1 MSKHRSPIFLLLRCL
16 FLSVCLTACG
26 GGGGD
31 GGGVNVAAPG
41 VGSGGT
47 GSPIG
52 SGGTGVSVGPITGFG
67 SIIVNDVHY
76 NIDGIAPSIEDASE
90 LKLGMV
96 VRVTGDATASGDITT
111 GTATSVSAAAEL
123 RGAVGGIDV
132 AAGTVDV
139 LGVTVSTDSATVYD
153 GFMSLSTLGT
163 GQFVQI
169 NGLPLSSGGLHATR
183 IEKIATPAA
192 LITTGPIANLN
203 TSSTT
208 FKIGSST
215 VNFGSATLAG
225 MTSSELANGLVVRV
239 RGQLSGSDVVA
250 TKLQRW
256 QASVAEGAPLSFAGV
271 ISGYTSL
278 SSTFTV
284 SDIAVNAS
292 AAAITGGNPNRLG
305 NGVKVD
311 AEGTFVNGVLQ
322 ATKLKI
328 RHIPGAGNL
337 PSFSATGPI
346 TQFVSPSNFKV
357 KGQAIDATQA
367 GVVFVNGTAANLAN
381 SVSVSVIGNQ
391 VVNGVLIAMQVTF

>member
-1 MSKHRSPIFLLLRCL
+1 MSKYRSRIFLLLRCL
-16 FLSVCLTACG
+16 FLSVCVAACG
-26 GGGGD
+26 GGGG
-31 GGGVNVAAPG
+31 VNVASPG

-52 SGGTGVSVGPITGFG
+52 SGGTGVSVGPVTGFG
-67 SIIVNDVHY
+67 SIIVDDVHY
-76 NIDGIAPSIEDASE
+76 NIDGIAPTIEDATE

-96 VRVTGDATASGDITT
+96 VRVTGDTTT

-123 RGAVGGIDV
+123 RGTVGGIDV
-132 AAGTVDV
+132 AAGTFDV

-153 GFMSLSTLGT
+153 GFISLSTLAT

-169 NGLPLSSGGLHATR
+169 NGLPLSSGGLYATR
-183 IEKIATPAA
+183 IEKIVAPAE

-215 VNFGSATLAG
+215 VNFGSTTLAG
-225 MTSSELANGLVVRV
+225 MTSSELANGSVVRV
-239 RGQLSGSDVVA
+239 RGQLSGGVFAA
-250 TKLQRW
+250 TKIQRW
-256 QASVAEGAPLSFAGV
+256 QAPVAEGTPLSFAGV
-271 ISGYTSL
+271 ISGYTPL

-292 AAAITGGNPNRLG
+292 AAVITGGNRNSLG

-311 AEGTFVNGVLQ
+311 AEGTFVNGVLR

-346 TQFVSPSNFKV
+346 TQFVSPSSFKV

-367 GVVFVNGTAANLAN
+367 GVVFVNGSAANLAN
-381 SVSVSVIGNQ
+381 SVPVSVIGNQ
-391 VVNGVLIAMQVTF
+391 VVNGVLIATQVTF

>member
-1 MSKHRSPIFLLLRCL
+1 MSKYRSRISLLLRCL
-16 FLSVCLTACG
+16 FLSVCVTACG

-31 GGGVNVAAPG
+31 GGGV
-41 VGSGGT
+41 GSGGT

-52 SGGTGVSVGPITGFG
+52 AGATAVSVGPITGFG
-67 SIIVNDVHY
+67 SIVVDDVHY
-76 NIDGIAPSIEDASE
+76 NIDGIVPSIEDAAE

-96 VRVTGDATASGDITT
+96 VRVSGVATAAT
-111 GTATSVSAAAEL
+111 GTIVTATSVSTAAEL
-123 RGAVGGIDV
+123 RGAAGGIDV
-132 AAGTVDV
+132 AAGSFDV

-153 GFMSLSTLGT
+153 GFTSLSTLGT

-169 NGLPLSSGGLHATR
+169 NGLPLSSGGLRATR
-183 IEKIATPAA
+183 IEKIAAPVEFIA
-192 LITTGPIANLN
+192 TGPIANLN
-203 TSSTT
+203 ASSTT
-208 FKIGSST
+208 FNIGSST
-215 VNFGSATLAG
+215 VNFGSAALAG
-225 MTSSELANGLVVRV
+225 MTTSELANGLVVRV
-239 RGQLSGSDVVA
+239 RGQLSGSVVVA
-250 TKLQRW
+250 TKIQRW
-256 QASVAEGAPLSFAGV
+256 QAPVAEGTPLSFAGV

-311 AEGTFVNGVLQ
+311 VEGTFVNGVLQ

-367 GVVFVNGTAANLAN
+367 GVIFINGTAANLAH

-391 VVNGVLIAMQVTF
+391 VVNGVLIATQVTF